1 MAATVT
7 ASIASLILTLD
18 DPGRDD
24 LDSVIVW
31 GSTTNGF
38 TPGAGN
44 IVYKGKSLTVTIAN
58 LTPLVTYYLRYA
70 YVSTID
76 TSDYVISSQVS
87 GTPSKID
94 GSVIVDN
101 LRGKQLVGNNV
112 YDRGTVITAYLAT
125 PATPVT
131 TATLNVVDTTDFP
144 TSGTLLILSNVSGTY
159 RLARYT
165 GKSATTLTGVSGL
178 IAPVYSGEVVMPLF
192 YATGSAASYM
202 GTGPLSADGYSFPQS
217 GGNAIAFG
225 SGITAAAFTYTAG
238 QNFMGGIYTP
248 ALTGVSGLG
257 SQASLFYYLS
267 NPGFPTAT
275 LSSGASPST
284 ITLSSSTSY
293 FEANGGLALAVKIGA
308 TGYFEFEYRSVS
320 GTTMTLASG
329 AFTAPSA
336 GTWTIIPIQSN
347 VVVGAMKSV
356 FSYDN
361 KPTGLRNY
369 SLSPAA
375 SDLNALSLTPTATDP
390 ALSIVVSGSDL
401 PVKCDQPSIFS
412 LADLTNSSI
421 QGSFGFV
428 YYQPKNEAFLAY
440 GADTTSFRYVQPM
453 SATHFFSNEM
463 GSGYDSISFSDATN
477 TYSFNADGGS
487 ANATIALFQIELGN
501 ASDTTIARSA
511 AGVIA
516 VEGGVVPKENRA
528 NTFSVNQ
535 TVSVTDNTN
544 AALRVNQSGTA
555 MGLVVESGNVAIGAA
570 STSYKFEL
578 VSLGSAVVSGIRTQV
593 NNANASYLRFDKARG
608 GSGTASAVLNGD
620 TLGAIRF
627 HGYDGASYIEAA
639 RIEAD
644 VDAAPGTNDM
654 PGSLLFQ
661 TKADG
666 ATTLPTRLLIDNA
679 GNILSVS
686 TGGLGYGTG
695 SGGSVTQATNR
706 TTGVTLNKT
715 NGAITLVSA
724 AGSTSWQS
732 FTVTNSTVSAT
743 DTVIV
748 NQKSGT
754 DLYECHVTA
763 VSAGS
768 FRISYRTT
776 AGTTTEQPVFNF
788 SVIKA
793 VTA

>member
-38 TPGAGN
+38 TPSAGN

-76 TSDYVISSQVS
+76 TSDYVISSQLS

-112 YDRGTVITAYLAT
+112 YDRGTIITSYLAT
-125 PATPVT
+125 PASSTT
-131 TATLNVVDTTDFP
+131 TATLSVVDTTDFP
-144 TSGTLLILSNVSGTY
+144 SSGTLLIVSNVTESY
-159 RLARYT
+159 RFARYT
-165 GKSATTLTGVSGL
+165 GKTSTTLTGVSGL
-178 IAPVYSGEVVMPLF
+178 VAPVYSGEVVLPLF
-192 YATGSAASYM
+192 YATGSQNNYS
-202 GTGPLSADGYSFPQS
+202 GTGDLTIYGYSFPQS

-225 SGITAAAFTYTAG
+225 NSMSSVAFTYTAG
-238 QNFMGGIYTP
+238 QNLAGSPAVSGI
-248 ALTGVSGLG
+248 SGLG
-257 SQASLFYYLS
+257 FQANPFYFVS

-284 ITLSSSTSY
+284 ITLSASTSY
-293 FEANGGLALAVKIGA
+293 FESNGGRAVAVRIGA

-329 AFTAPSA
+329 AFTAPSS

-347 VVVGAMKSV
+347 VVVGARRSV
-356 FSYDN
+356 FFYDN
-361 KPTGLRNY
+361 KPKGIGVY
-369 SLSPAA
+369 FLSPTA
-375 SDLNALSLTPTATDP
+375 SQLQSLYVSADETNP
-390 ALSIVVSGSDL
+390 AVSVGSSGRTIL
-401 PVKCDQPSIFS
+401 PVKFDIPIISS
-412 LADLTNSSI
+412 LADLTNSLV
-421 QGSFGFV
+421 QGTFGLV
-428 YYQPKNEAFLAY
+428 YNSTRNETLLAY
-440 GADTTSFRYVQPM
+440 GTPATTFRYVQPI
-453 SATHFFSNEM
+453 SATHYFSDEI
-463 GSGYDSISFSDATN
+463 GSGYDSISFDDASN